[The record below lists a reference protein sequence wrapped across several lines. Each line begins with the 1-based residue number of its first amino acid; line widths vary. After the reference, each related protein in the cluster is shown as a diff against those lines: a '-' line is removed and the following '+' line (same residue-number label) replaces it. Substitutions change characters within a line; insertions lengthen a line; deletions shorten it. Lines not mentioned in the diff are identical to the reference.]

1 MRETGVTF
9 YLTFICEIFYFKMY
23 RKITSDDAIPKIQEY
38 NNKNIE
44 LDSSIT
50 KVCFTKNTS
59 PELSKVSS
67 NTKCTTHNSTKSEHR
82 FVSTHKAN
90 DSKSEGLNTLIK
102 RLDKMKNDFK
112 KVKINKN
119 KAKNKM
125 DPNSS
130 ITHIKALARRGIII
144 K

>member
-1 MRETGVTF
+1 MRNTGLNF
-9 YLTFICEIFYFKMY
+9 YLTFFSEIVYFKIY
-23 RKITSDDAIPKIQEY
+23 RNITSDDAIPKIQEY
-38 NNKNIE
+38 NNKNIG

-59 PELSKVSS
+59 PVLSKVSS

-82 FVSTHKAN
+82 FVCTHKAN

-119 KAKNKM
+119 KAKNKV

-130 ITHIKALARRGIII
+130 ITHVKALARRGIII